1 LWARATRSRVFEP
14 GQTFF
19 LEGDEC
25 RGVYCIQSGLV
36 GLRRSDED
44 GNSALLRLSQRG
56 DILGYRA
63 LLGKGR
69 HRNTAEVLTHCR
81 ACFIEASQLVG
92 LIERN
97 PALREG
103 FLQRALADFNR
114 TEDGCA
120 ALMTAGLRSR
130 LLKLLQM
137 LREGYGAESGDQGYQ
152 LDLPLQRKDIAALLG
167 ATPESISRL
176 ISKLG
181 GEGLVKFK
189 GRQVFFPAATAT
201 VRLGP
206 ASSRVAAVGPAN
218 DAIKALM
225 EARGAL
231 LSMIAAKE
239 KASKDALHTRVRLAS
254 ANLDALLAR
263 MTGSDDNAAAFK
275 AIWKQ
280 FKVTRQNEII
290 PAIYAGRTDIAKKI
304 ATGIQA
310 ERLAKM
316 KEILSA
322 RYSGVQEQQL
332 HSPC

>member
-1 LWARATRSRVFEP
+1 
-14 GQTFF
+14 
-19 LEGDEC
+19 
-25 RGVYCIQSGLV
+25 
-36 GLRRSDED
+36 
-44 GNSALLRLSQRG
+44 
-56 DILGYRA
+56 
-63 LLGKGR
+63 
-69 HRNTAEVLTHCR
+69 
-81 ACFIEASQLVG
+81 
-92 LIERN
+92 
-97 PALREG
+97 
-103 FLQRALADFNR
+103 
-114 TEDGCA
+114 
-120 ALMTAGLRSR
+120 
-130 LLKLLQM
+130 
-137 LREGYGAESGDQGYQ
+137 
-152 LDLPLQRKDIAALLG
+152 
-167 ATPESISRL
+167 
-176 ISKLG
+176 
-181 GEGLVKFK
+181 
-189 GRQVFFPAATAT
+189 
-201 VRLGP
+201 
-206 ASSRVAAVGPAN
+206 
-218 DAIKALM
+218 M

-290 PAIYAGRTDIAKKI
+290 PAIYAGRTNIAKKI